1 MEIGEKLKELNL
13 SSEEMGRITNAF
25 KDGKFREMLRE
36 YVQDMSDPENM
47 RKYEEEIQQWE
58 QERGN
63 TVEFIQPSPFR
74 VIRIS
79 NAAKQK
85 CFINICANDKIHT
98 PQAKSAVSEDGR
110 RGQCWSLPHSLQPG
124 RTDRDTKGNTY
135 VIYDVIF
142 HPDTLHMASKNKAF
156 MEMVYDAA
164 IDGVQRAFKV
174 HLDKNKVKEM
184 KTKYKGTPQPCV
196 IRRPIPGFNPQ
207 NSTPEDL
214 ALTDN
219 RAAQNQ
225 SFQFQ
230 SQKNQDP
237 VKPNYTVKYRS
248 MVDLQ
253 DFRCSRD
260 SVQSPRPKEILITI
274 DLPLLTSV
282 RDTNLEVKEKSLLL
296 ESKQPAYKL
305 YLPLAYPVD
314 EDQGE
319 AKFNKH
325 TGKLSVTLPVRPPD
339 DALRHH
345 DGLKKDSESQAEQS
359 EVEEEQTEQE
369 VYEKNKEEVKSY
381 EQAERNQEKG
391 LVKNCDEEQKSGGN
405 DQQIKRE
412 QHETEEEKTGTELP
426 KQESLQVSNEEE
438 AGPKTIQ
445 ETKSQST
452 EERSAVAKDQIEDE
466 PVRKTGVHAPETVAV
481 KIASTFTENQE
492 VLISDKQTID
502 SEDNKEVRP
511 STSLESTSNITSFD
525 DREGTGKDEQ
535 GASLQLLPSFGEP
548 QISPEVSFPP
558 TESSVGEACLSGRS
572 VESSQAFITAAV
584 EKGKETDED
593 DLPAPP
599 AAQTSEKN
607 NDPPAAVM
615 LREIDAD
622 GKETLINDHS
632 TSAGFIFQN
641 KIMYELD

>member
-36 YVQDMSDPENM
+36 YIQDMSDPENM

-219 RAAQNQ
+219 RATENQ

-248 MVDLQ
+248 LVDLQ

-359 EVEEEQTEQE
+359 E
-369 VYEKNKEEVKSY
+369 
-381 EQAERNQEKG
+381 AERNQEKG
-391 LVKNCDEEQKSGGN
+391 LVKNCDEEQKSAGN

-426 KQESLQVSNEEE
+426 KQESLQVSNEVDKEE

-481 KIASTFTENQE
+481 KKASTFTENQE

-511 STSLESTSNITSFD
+511 TT
-525 DREGTGKDEQ
+525 
-535 GASLQLLPSFGEP
+535 
-548 QISPEVSFPP
+548 
-558 TESSVGEACLSGRS
+558 
-572 VESSQAFITAAV
+572 VER
-584 EKGKETDED
+584 GKETDED
-593 DLPAPP
+593 DPPAPP

-607 NDPPAAVM
+607 NDPPAAAM

-622 GKETLINDHS
+622 GKETLISDHS
-632 TSAGFIFQN
+632 TSSGFIFQN
-641 KIMYELD
+641 KLMYELD